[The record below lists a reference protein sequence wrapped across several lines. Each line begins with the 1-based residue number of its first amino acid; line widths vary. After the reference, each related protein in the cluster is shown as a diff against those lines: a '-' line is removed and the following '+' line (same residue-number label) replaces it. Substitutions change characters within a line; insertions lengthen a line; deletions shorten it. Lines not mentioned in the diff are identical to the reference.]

1 MGKSIFA
8 LLAACMLLCSVPAY
22 GADTLE
28 VITSPDQAHALFA
41 KAMNEKNLEQLCAMY
56 ADDAVMVLRSG
67 NLKVQGKSTIRK
79 VFTEMIAALE
89 SLELDII
96 YQVRSED
103 TVLFRSKY
111 RSVYH
116 TSDGVKHDVVSSGIE
131 VLRKQ
136 PDGTWLFTID
146 HHNGGDNIL
155 PE

>member
-8 LLAACMLLCSVPAY
+8 LLAACVLLFSSPAY

-41 KAMNEKNLEQLCAMY
+41 KAMNEKNLEQLCAIY

-67 NLKVQGKSTIRK
+67 NLKVQGLSKIRR

-131 VLRKQ
+131 VLRRQ

-146 HHNGGDNIL
+146 HHSGGENIL
-155 PE
+155 PN

>member
-1 MGKSIFA
+1 MGKSVFA
-8 LLAACMLLCSVPAY
+8 LLAACMLLSSVSAY
-22 GADTLE
+22 SADTLE

-41 KAMNEKNLEQLCAMY
+41 KAMNEKDLEQLCAMY
-56 ADDAVMVLRSG
+56 TDDAVMVLRSG
-67 NLKVQGKSTIRK
+67 DLTVQGKNKIRK
-79 VFTEMIAALE
+79 VFTEMVAALE

-111 RSVYH
+111 RSIYH
-116 TSDGVKHDVVSSGIE
+116 TPDGVRHDVVSSGIE

-146 HHNGGDNIL
+146 HHSGGENIL

>member
-1 MGKSIFA
+1 MGKSILA
-8 LLAACMLLCSVPAY
+8 LLAALLLLSAAPSY
-22 GADTLE
+22 GADTVE

-56 ADDAVMVLRSG
+56 TDDAVMVLRSG
-67 NLKVQGKSTIRK
+67 DLTVQGKSKIRR
-79 VFTEMIAALE
+79 VFTEMVAALE

-111 RSVYH
+111 RSIYH

-131 VLRKQ
+131 VLRRQ

-146 HHNGGDNIL
+146 HHSGGENIL